1 MRAGVSKASTYRPR
15 YSLGYAW
22 SVDIR
27 AERIAAG
34 LSQSELSRAAG
45 VPQPNLSAYEN
56 GRRAPSPEVLER
68 IARGLQGRPSARVD
82 AHRAEIREIVERH
95 HAIAPRV
102 FGSVARG
109 DDTAGSDVDLLVDFT
124 DEASLLDEVALR
136 LALGDLL
143 RVDVDIIAEDSLRG
157 EIRDRVLREAVPV

>member
-1 MRAGVSKASTYRPR
+1 M
-15 YSLGYAW
+15 
-22 SVDIR
+22 DIR

-34 LSQSELSRAAG
+34 LSQSELSRAAA
-45 VPQPNLSAYEN
+45 VRQPNLSAYEN

-68 IARGLQGRPSARVD
+68 IAHALQGRPSARVD
-82 AHRAEIREIVERH
+82 AHREAIREIVERH
-95 HAIAPRV
+95 HATAPRV

-109 DDTAGSDVDLLVDFT
+109 DDAPGSDVDLLVDFT

-143 RVDVDIIAEDSLRG
+143 RVDVDVIAQDSLRG
-157 EIRDRVLREAVPV
+157 EVRDRVLCEAVEV